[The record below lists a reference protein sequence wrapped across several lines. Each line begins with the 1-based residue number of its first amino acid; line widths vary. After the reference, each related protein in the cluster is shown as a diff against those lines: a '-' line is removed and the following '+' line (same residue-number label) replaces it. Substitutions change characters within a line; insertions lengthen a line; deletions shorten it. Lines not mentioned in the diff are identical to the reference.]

1 MSNDLSLYRPG
12 MLSRGEAKATRREL
26 ARLEARAQT
35 QLGRIELEAD
45 LQAARVQSLA
55 YVGKQ
60 ALQATALVSEL
71 EGQLGQM
78 VPDARGRL
86 KGIGDITALGLAEVV
101 ADTVRKVSK

>member
-1 MSNDLSLYRPG
+1 M
-12 MLSRGEAKATRREL
+12 EH
-26 ARLEARAQT
+26 RAQT
-35 QLGRIELEAD
+35 QLGRIEIEAD

-78 VPDARGRL
+78 VPEAQPRL
-86 KGIGDITALGLAEVV
+86 RGIGDITALGMAEM
-101 ADTVRKVSK
+101 VRRVSR